1 MGGPLLILLP
11 WCIFAVAVGL
21 KLWRLGS
28 MLHRGRRQPVE
39 RFRAALERS
48 WARDQQS
55 A

>member
-11 WCIFAVAVGL
+11 WTVFAVAVGL
-21 KLWRLGS
+21 KLWRFGAL
-28 MLHRGRRQPVE
+28 LHRGRTLPVE
-39 RFRAALERS
+39 QFRAALERS